1 MTSLGVLMDIA
12 KIKVLASA
20 EELFVLGADRQPRFL
35 HIAKDLNSSYF
46 KLVLLGKIC
55 DEVKSMQ
62 INANPDSRKEQIL
75 EVSVFLFLIVPS
87 MVLSFFII
95 RQGGLGFRF
104 TAVSVILR
112 DLALVSL
119 ISFFLWRN
127 REPLDRLGW
136 NCKNGWKDAALG
148 VGLFIPMFFGAGIL
162 DQLLQSV
169 GFSAP
174 ATPMPSFLAAK
185 GGAEIILAAVL
196 VVVVA
201 LAEETIFRGYL
212 LLRFQ
217 GLKLLPVGAALLSA
231 FIFSLGHGYEGS
243 SGVVTVGTM
252 GLVFALVYLWRG
264 SLVAPIVMHFLQDFI
279 SIVIPAVLGIK

>member
-1 MTSLGVLMDIA
+1 MRD
-12 KIKVLASA
+12 
-20 EELFVLGADRQPRFL
+20 
-35 HIAKDLNSSYF
+35 
-46 KLVLLGKIC
+46 
-55 DEVKSMQ
+55 
-62 INANPDSRKEQIL
+62 NAHPDSCKEQLL

-95 RQGGLGFRF
+95 RQGALGFVF
-104 TAVSVILR
+104 TASSVILR

-119 ISFFLWRN
+119 ILFFLWRN

-136 NCKNGWKDAALG
+136 NFKNGWKDVALG

-162 DQLLQSV
+162 DQILRSV

-201 LAEETIFRGYL
+201 LAEETIFRGYM

-217 GLKLLPVGAALLSA
+217 GLKLLPVWAALLSA

-279 SIVIPAVLGIK
+279 SIVIPAVLE